1 MPRPRAFAAIVG
13 LVVFASAVGSW
24 TGASASS
31 AGRRIS
37 LSSLY
42 WIFYK
47 EDFNHLNVEAP
58 ALIKQVAAGPATYV
72 LEQRAGGDRLPAGVI
87 PVQYFFSS
95 AGLHAAI
102 EDHQVI
108 PGVKFVA
115 DDLEDFAITPAPERK
130 NPISA
135 MRGFADDARANG
147 YRPILIPGRDLM
159 RVPRAVCSQQPG
171 TTISQA
177 YLRCG
182 LPAAAAY
189 ASIYVIQAAAV
200 ETNLPALLQLV
211 QEGTAQARRANPHA
225 IVLATLSP
233 SPNGSVVSALAVVA
247 AAEAI
252 RPYVQG
258 FFINDLRA
266 DDSRM
271 IGFLKALSQT

>member
-1 MPRPRAFAAIVG
+1 MGKPV
-13 LVVFASAVGSW
+13 
-24 TGASASS
+24 
-31 AGRRIS
+31 S

-47 EDFNHLNVEAP
+47 EDFNHINAEAP
-58 ALIKQVAAGPATYV
+58 ALIKQVAAGPGTYV
-72 LEQRAGGDRLPAGVI
+72 LEQRVGGTRLPASVI

-95 AGLHAAI
+95 AGLQAAI
-102 EDHQVI
+102 DHHKII
-108 PGVKFVA
+108 PGVQVVA
-115 DDLEDFAITPAPERK
+115 DDLEDFAITPASERK
-130 NPISA
+130 DPIPA
-135 MRGFADDARANG
+135 MRGFADAAHANG

-189 ASIYVIQAAAV
+189 APIYVIQAAAV
-200 ETNLPALLQLV
+200 ETNLSALRQLV
-211 QEGTAQARRANPHA
+211 QDGAAQARKANPHA
-225 IVLATLSP
+225 LVLATLSV
-233 SPNGSVVSALAVVA
+233 SPNGLYVPASAVVL

-258 FFINDLRA
+258 FFMNDIRPS
-266 DDSRM
+266 DSRM
-271 IGFLKALSQT
+271 IGFLRALSKS